1 MDELLRAG
9 VSKKGLIP
17 SAPLPRMRAA
27 FFPMKPSLTIDAAK
41 KTTREFNLEL
51 KAAAEKGAD
60 VRVLHPQGRHNLGV
74 CILKPCRITFEGS
87 VGYYCASMLNGPEV
101 LVKGNAGWGFG
112 EHLMG
117 GSVRLTKNA
126 SLAVGASIK
135 GGEVVVEGNAGA
147 RAGISMKGGL
157 LVVGGH
163 SGFMTGF
170 IAQLG
175 RIIVCGDCDD
185 ACGDSMYESLIYVG
199 GKVAS
204 VGTDAKILD
213 VTGEEKKWLG
223 ETLDRLKIKTRNGTS
238 WKKVESMKT
247 LYQFDKLKL
256 KDRHVI

>member
-1 MDELLRAG
+1 M
-9 VSKKGLIP
+9 STT
-17 SAPLPRMRAA
+17 
-27 FFPMKPSLTIDAAK
+27 LTIDAAGK
-41 KTTREFNLEL
+41 STRELNLAL

-101 LVKGNAGWGFG
+101 LVRGNAGWGFG
-112 EHLMG
+112 EHLMA

-126 SLAVGASIK
+126 SLAAAASIK
-135 GGEVVVEGNAGA
+135 GGEVVVEGNAGS

-157 LVVGGH
+157 LVIGGNA
-163 SGFMTGF
+163 GFMTGF
-170 IAQLG
+170 IAQKG
-175 RIIVCGDCDD
+175 RIVICGDADN
-185 ACGDSMYESLIYVG
+185 AVGDSMYESLIYVG
-199 GKVAS
+199 GNIAS
-204 VGTDAKILD
+204 VGTDAKIVD
-213 VTGEEKKWLG
+213 VTGEEATWLG
-223 ETLDRLKIKTRNGTS
+223 ETLERLKIKARKGVS